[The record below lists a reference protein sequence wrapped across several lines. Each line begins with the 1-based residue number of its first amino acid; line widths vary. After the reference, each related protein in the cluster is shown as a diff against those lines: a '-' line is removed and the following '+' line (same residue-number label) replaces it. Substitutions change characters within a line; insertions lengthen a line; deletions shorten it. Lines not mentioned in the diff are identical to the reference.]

1 MSSSELDNAVF
12 LSYPMPS
19 SKFCDVVFLL
29 YDKFSSKF
37 GSAKP
42 SSV

>member
-1 MSSSELDNAVF
+1 MSSELENTVF

-19 SKFCDVVFLL
+19 SKFGNVVFLL
-29 YDKFSSKF
+29 YDMFSPKF